1 MRVKPY
7 TAVQRRCVLA
17 RSRVSAQYGSGEE
30 PPVPSEPHSPGASR
44 SPFTVLLLVLCEPV
58 YNPAPR
64 AAARARAKRKNKE
77 KHSSQERMPIDY
89 RKLNVMKYEIGTPQ
103 TNPLTN
109 AGGVPL
115 TDWT

>member
-1 MRVKPY
+1 
-7 TAVQRRCVLA
+7 
-17 RSRVSAQYGSGEE
+17 
-30 PPVPSEPHSPGASR
+30 
-44 SPFTVLLLVLCEPV
+44 
-58 YNPAPR
+58 
-64 AAARARAKRKNKE
+64 
-77 KHSSQERMPIDY
+77 MPIDY